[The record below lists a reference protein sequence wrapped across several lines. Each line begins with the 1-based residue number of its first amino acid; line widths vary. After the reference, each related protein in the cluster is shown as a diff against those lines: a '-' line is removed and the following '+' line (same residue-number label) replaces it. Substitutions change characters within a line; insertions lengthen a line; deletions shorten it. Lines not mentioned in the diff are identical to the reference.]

1 MAIKINIDELSDN
14 QLKHVE
20 QFLKNVIGYTEY
32 ARSVIDEREGEHFLF
47 NSMTTEIIKLKK
59 VLEMQ

>member
-20 QFLKNVIGYTEY
+20 QL
-32 ARSVIDEREGEHFLF
+32 
-47 NSMTTEIIKLKK
+47 IILRINDNGVKHLGNK
-59 VLEMQ
+59 